1 MSMDEM
7 SDSKDSRLLEAAK
20 NVVAEIAQTADI
32 DASVRLWDGG
42 LYPLGQ
48 NVTNDLAIK
57 ILSPGVIASLVRWP
71 TLDRI
76 IRHYAR
82 GDIDLENGTLLDF
95 GNKVSSPEIRR
106 RMRQLPKLKLAKLFF
121 PFLTTTPDKPDRTRE
136 FAGDIVGDSRDRQDN
151 RDFIKFHYD
160 VSNDFYRLFL
170 DSEMVYTC
178 GYFEDWGNSIDQ
190 AQQSKLEMIC
200 RKLRLKE
207 GDRFLD
213 IGCGWGA
220 LVCYA
225 AKNYGV
231 QAHGITLSDEQL
243 ALARVRIEELGL
255 GDKVTVE
262 HRDYQDLTGT
272 YDKIASIG
280 MYEAIGLKNI
290 PGYMATV
297 QRVLA
302 QDGLFLNH
310 AISRRAKKN
319 QKKFVS
325 RPEQRALV
333 KYIFPGG
340 ELDDIGNTLQE
351 MEKVGF
357 EVQDV
362 EAWRW
367 HYAET
372 TRLWLERLYA
382 RRDEAEAIVG
392 EETVRIWLAYLAGC
406 SLAFKRGS
414 ARIFQTLVSKNAKGQ
429 PPLPPTRRDLYL

>member
-1 MSMDEM
+1 M
-7 SDSKDSRLLEAAK
+7 SDSKDHQLLNAAK
-20 NVVAEIAQTADI
+20 AVIAEVAQAANI
-32 DASVRLWDGG
+32 DASVRLWDGSMS
-42 LYPLGQ
+42 PLGQ
-48 NVTNDLAIK
+48 NVSSDLAIT
-57 ILSPGVIASLVRWP
+57 IASPGVIASLLRWP
-71 TLDRI
+71 TLDRMI
-76 IRHYAR
+76 KHYAR

-95 GNKVSSPEIRR
+95 GNRVSTPEVRWGMQR
-106 RMRQLPKLKLAKLFF
+106 LPKAKLAKLFL
-121 PFLTTTPDKPDRTRE
+121 PFFTAKADKPNRTRE
-136 FAGDIVGDSRDRQDN
+136 FAGDIVGDSRNRKDN
-151 RDFIKFHYD
+151 QDFIKFHYD
-160 VSNDFYRLFL
+160 VSNDFYKLFL

-178 GYFEDWGNSIDQ
+178 GYFEEWGNTIDQ
-190 AQQSKLEMIC
+190 AQISKLEMIC

-207 GDRFLD
+207 GERFLD

-225 AKNYGV
+225 AKHYGV
-231 QAHGITLSDEQL
+231 QARGITLSNEQL
-243 ALARVRIEELGL
+243 ALARERIAAQGL
-255 GDKVTVE
+255 EDKVTVDYC
-262 HRDYQDLTGT
+262 DYQDLIGT

-290 PGYMATV
+290 PGYMTTV

-302 QDGLFLNH
+302 PNGLFLNH
-310 AISRRAKKN
+310 AISRRAKKK

-357 EVQDV
+357 EIQDV
-362 EAWRW
+362 EGWRW

-372 TRLWLERLYA
+372 TRLWTERLYA
-382 RRDEAEAIVG
+382 RRAEAEAIVG
-392 EETVRIWLAYLAGC
+392 PETVRIWLAYLAGC

-414 ARIFQTLVSKNAKGQ
+414 ARLFQTLASKNAKGH
-429 PPLPPTRRDLYL
+429 PPVPPTRHDLYR

>member
-1 MSMDEM
+1 MSND
-7 SDSKDSRLLEAAK
+7 KNGRLLEAAK
-20 NVVAEIAQTADI
+20 AVIAEVAKTANI
-32 DASVRLWDGG
+32 DASVRLWDGS
-42 LYPLGQ
+42 LNPLGQ
-48 NVTNDLAIK
+48 NVSNDLALTIA
-57 ILSPGVIASLVRWP
+57 SPGVIASMLRWP

-76 IRHYAR
+76 IKHYAR

-95 GNKVSSPEIRR
+95 GNEVSSPEVRHA
-106 RMRQLPKLKLAKLFF
+106 MKQLPKLKLAKLFL
-121 PFLTTTPDKPDRTRE
+121 PFLTTTPDKPNRTRE
-136 FAGDIVGDSRDRQDN
+136 FAGDIVGESRDRQDN

-200 RKLRLKE
+200 RKLRLKA

-225 AKNYGV
+225 AKHYGV
-231 QAHGITLSDEQL
+231 EAFGITLSDEQL
-243 ALARVRIEELGL
+243 ALARTRIAEMGL
-255 GDKVTVE
+255 EDKVTVE
-262 HRDYQDLTGT
+262 HRDYQDLTGM

-302 QDGLFLNH
+302 PDGLFLNH
-310 AISRRAKKN
+310 AISRRAKKK
-319 QKKFVS
+319 QKKFVA
-325 RPEQRALV
+325 RPEQKALV

-357 EVQDV
+357 EIQDV

-367 HYAET
+367 HYSET
-372 TRLWLERLYA
+372 TRLWTERLYA
-382 RRDEAEAIVG
+382 RRDEAETIVG
-392 EETVRIWLAYLAGC
+392 PETVRIWLAYLAGC

-414 ARIFQTLVSKNAKGQ
+414 ARIFQTLASKSAKGP
-429 PPLPPTRRDLYL
+429 PPLPPTRHDLYR

>member
-1 MSMDEM
+1 MSE
-7 SDSKDSRLLEAAK
+7 SKDSRLLDAARA
-20 NVVAEIAQTADI
+20 VVAEVAKAADI
-32 DASVRLWDGG
+32 DASVRLWDGSVA
-42 LYPLGQ
+42 PLGQ
-48 NVTNDLAIK
+48 NVSNDLAIT
-57 ILSPGVIASLVRWP
+57 IASPGVIASILRWP
-71 TLDRI
+71 TLDRMI
-76 IRHYAR
+76 KHYAR

-95 GNKVSSPEIRR
+95 GNKVSSPEVRHG
-106 RMRQLPKLKLAKLFF
+106 MKQLPKAKLAKLFL
-121 PFLTTTPDKPDRTRE
+121 PFLTAKADRPNRTRE
-136 FAGDIVGDSRDRQDN
+136 FSGDIVGDSRKRKDN
-151 RDFIKFHYD
+151 QDFIKFHYD

-178 GYFEDWGNSIDQ
+178 GYFEKWGNSIDQ
-190 AQQSKLEMIC
+190 AQISKLDMIC

-207 GDRFLD
+207 GERFLD

-220 LVCYA
+220 LVCFA

-231 QAHGITLSDEQL
+231 KAHGITLSNEQL
-243 ALARVRIEELGL
+243 DLARERIKKMGL
-255 GDKVTVE
+255 EDKVTVE
-262 HRDYQDLTGT
+262 YLDYQDLTGS

-302 QDGLFLNH
+302 PNGLFLNH

-357 EVQDV
+357 EIQDV

-372 TRLWLERLYA
+372 TRLWTERLYA
-382 RRDEAEAIVG
+382 RRAEAEAIVG
-392 EETVRIWLAYLAGC
+392 SETVRIWLAYLAGC

-414 ARIFQTLVSKNAKGQ
+414 ARLFQTLVSKSAKGS
-429 PPLPPTRRDLYL
+429 PPLPPTRHDLYR

>member
-1 MSMDEM
+1 M
-7 SDSKDSRLLEAAK
+7 SDSKDRRLLEAAK
-20 NVVAEIAQTADI
+20 AIAAEVAKVADI
-32 DASVRLWDGG
+32 DASVRLWDGS
-42 LYPLGQ
+42 LTPLGQ
-48 NVTNDLAIK
+48 NVTNDLAIT
-57 ILSPGVIASLVRWP
+57 IASPGVIASMVRWP
-71 TLDRI
+71 TLDRMI
-76 IRHYAR
+76 KHYAR

-95 GNKVSSPEIRR
+95 GNKISTPEVRHG
-106 RMRQLPKLKLAKLFF
+106 MKKLPKAKLAKLFL
-121 PFLTTTPDKPDRTRE
+121 PFLTAKPDKPNRTRE
-136 FAGDIVGDSRDRQDN
+136 FAGDIVGDSRNRKDN
-151 RDFIKFHYD
+151 QDFIKFHYD

-178 GYFEDWGNSIDQ
+178 GYFEKWGNTIDQ
-190 AQQSKLEMIC
+190 AQISKLEMIC

-225 AKNYGV
+225 AKHYGV
-231 QAHGITLSDEQL
+231 KAHGITLSNEQL
-243 ALARVRIEELGL
+243 SLARERIKAMGL
-255 GDKVTVE
+255 EDKVTVE
-262 HRDYQDLTGT
+262 YCDYQDLTGT

-302 QDGLFLNH
+302 PNGLFLNH
-310 AISRRAKKN
+310 AISRRAKKK

-357 EVQDV
+357 EIHDV
-362 EAWRW
+362 EGWRW

-372 TRLWLERLYA
+372 TRLWTERLYA
-382 RRDEAEAIVG
+382 KRAEAEAIVG
-392 EETVRIWLAYLAGC
+392 PETVRIWLAYLPAC

-414 ARIFQTLVSKNAKGQ
+414 ARLYQTLASKNAKGQ
-429 PPLPPTRRDLYL
+429 PPLPPTRHDLYR

>member
-1 MSMDEM
+1 MSAETDP
-7 SDSKDSRLLEAAK
+7 KFLNAAK
-20 NVVAEIAQTADI
+20 AIAAEVAESANI
-32 DASVRLWDGG
+32 DASLRLWDGS
-42 LYPLGQ
+42 LVPLGQ
-48 NVTNDLAIK
+48 NVETDLALK
-57 ILSPGVIASLVRWP
+57 ISSPGVIASMLRWP
-71 TLDRI
+71 TLDRMI
-76 IRHYAR
+76 QHYAR

-95 GNKVSSPEIRR
+95 GNKVSSREVRHG
-106 RMRQLPKLKLAKLFF
+106 MKQLPKFKLAKLFL
-121 PFLTTTPDKPDRTRE
+121 PFLSTKPDRPNRTRE
-136 FAGDIVGDSRDRQDN
+136 FSGDIVGDNRDRQDN

-160 VSNDFYRLFL
+160 VSNEFYRLFL
-170 DSEMVYTC
+170 DSDMVYTC
-178 GYFEDWGNSIDQ
+178 GYFEEWGNSIDQ

-200 RKLRLKE
+200 RKLRLKA

-243 ALARVRIEELGL
+243 SLARARIKELGL
-255 GDKVTVE
+255 EGQVTVE

-302 QDGLFLNH
+302 PNGLFLNH
-310 AISRRAKKN
+310 AISRRAKKK
-319 QKKFVS
+319 QTKFVS

-351 MEKVGF
+351 MEKAGF
-357 EVQDV
+357 EIHDV
-362 EAWRW
+362 EGWRW
-367 HYAET
+367 HYSET

-392 EETVRIWLAYLAGC
+392 PETVRIWLAYLAGC

-414 ARIFQTLVSKNAKGQ
+414 ARLFQTLASKNAKGQ
-429 PPLPPTRRDLYL
+429 PPLPPTRKDLYR

>member
-1 MSMDEM
+1 MSE
-7 SDSKDSRLLEAAK
+7 SKDSQLLNAAK
-20 NVVAEIAQTADI
+20 AVIAEVAKAVNI
-32 DASVRLWDGG
+32 DASVRLWDGSVS
-42 LYPLGQ
+42 PLGQ
-48 NVTNDLAIK
+48 NVSNDLAIS
-57 ILSPGVIASLVRWP
+57 ISSPGVIASMLRWP
-71 TLDRI
+71 TLDRMI
-76 IRHYAR
+76 KHYAR

-95 GNKVSSPEIRR
+95 GTMVSTPDVRR
-106 RMRQLPKLKLAKLFF
+106 GMQQLPKVKLAKMFLPFF
-121 PFLTTTPDKPDRTRE
+121 MAKADKPNRTRE
-136 FAGDIVGDSRDRQDN
+136 FAGDIVGDSRNRKDN
-151 RDFIKFHYD
+151 QDFIKFHYD
-160 VSNDFYRLFL
+160 VSNDFYKLFL

-178 GYFEDWGNSIDQ
+178 GYFEAWGNSIDQ
-190 AQQSKLEMIC
+190 AQISKLEMIC

-225 AKNYGV
+225 AKHYGV
-231 QAHGITLSDEQL
+231 QARGITLSNEQL
-243 ALARVRIEELGL
+243 ALARERIATMGL
-255 GDKVTVE
+255 EDKVTVDYC
-262 HRDYQDLTGT
+262 DYQDLTGS

-290 PGYMATV
+290 PGYMTTV

-302 QDGLFLNH
+302 PNGLFLNH

-357 EVQDV
+357 EIQDV

-372 TRLWLERLYA
+372 TRLWTERLYA
-382 RRDEAEAIVG
+382 RRAEADAIVG

-414 ARIFQTLVSKNAKGQ
+414 ARLFQTLASKNAKGH
-429 PPLPPTRRDLYL
+429 PAVPATRHDLYR